1 MKQGQIITLQKNQ
14 YIVKSDDLK
23 VSCVIRGKIRQQQ
36 LLPRVGDFVLFDE
49 NKKVIEK
56 ILPRKN
62 SFLRPLVSN
71 IDQAIIV
78 TSVKEPDF
86 SLSLLDR
93 LLTLMEL
100 AKVEGIICLTKLDL
114 ISDIEKKDILEKMNY
129 HQELGYKVVVNTDL
143 DSIKELLKDK
153 TSVFIGQ
160 TGAGKSTLLNKLSPD
175 WKLKTGEISK
185 ALGRGKHTTRTVEL
199 FEFLDGQVL
208 DTPGFSALNFEGYKR
223 EDIKEAFREFKLY
236 TCPFKDCSHTKEGEC
251 EIKRQVELGNIMR
264 SRYQAYLQYLKE
276 VK

>member
-100 AKVEGIICLTKLDL
+100 AQVEGIICLTKLDL
-114 ISDIEKKDILEKMNY
+114 ISDMKKKEILEKMNY
-129 HQELGYKVVVNTDL
+129 YQGLGYKVVVNTDL

-251 EIKRQVELGNIMR
+251 EIKRQVEIGNIMN

>member
-100 AKVEGIICLTKLDL
+100 AQVEGIICLTKLDL
-114 ISDIEKKDILEKMNY
+114 ISDMEKKEILEKMNY
-129 HQELGYKVVVNTDL
+129 YQGLGYKVVVNTDL

-199 FEFLDGQVL
+199 FEFLDCQVL

-251 EIKRQVELGNIMR
+251 EIKRQVEIGNIMN

>member
-114 ISDIEKKDILEKMNY
+114 ISDIEKKEILEKMNY
-129 HQELGYKVVVNTDL
+129 YQELGYKVVVNTDL

-160 TGAGKSTLLNKLSPD
+160 TGAGKSTLLNKLSPN
-175 WKLKTGEISK
+175 WNLKTGEISK

-236 TCPFKDCSHTKEGEC
+236 ICPFKDCSHTKEGEC
-251 EIKRQVELGNIMR
+251 EIKRQVEIGNIMN

>member
-114 ISDIEKKDILEKMNY
+114 ISDIEKKEILEKMNY
-129 HQELGYKVVVNTDL
+129 YQELGYKVVVNTDL

-175 WKLKTGEISK
+175 WNLKTGEISK

-251 EIKRQVELGNIMR
+251 EIKRQVEIGNIMN

>member
-114 ISDIEKKDILEKMNY
+114 ISDIEKKEILEKMNY
-129 HQELGYKVVVNTDL
+129 YQGLGYKVVVNTDL

-251 EIKRQVELGNIMR
+251 EIKRQVELGNIMS

-276 VK
+276 AK

>member
-114 ISDIEKKDILEKMNY
+114 ISDIEKKEILEKMNY
-129 HQELGYKVVVNTDL
+129 YQGLGYKVVVNTDL

-251 EIKRQVELGNIMR
+251 EIKRQVEIGNIMN